1 MKREILTW
9 TDSNKEVICK
19 KEEPENGVYEYTYEI
34 PESDKEET
42 LWVEWYE
49 DVTNTVGCWYPD
61 CGYVRAYGADWQRR
75 RTTSLS
81 VSAPVYCLYDQRGN
95 NCITIALS
103 EAVRETE
110 WKIGVHE
117 EDGRFLFQC
126 KIHMGR
132 GRSEVK
138 LYINEGK
145 TVYSRVLGKVQ
156 TWWKDGCGI
165 VPAIVPEAAKMPF
178 YSTWY
183 SYHQNMEEKQLERE
197 CELAAQMGFKGII
210 VDDGWQTDD
219 NHRGY
224 AFCGDWKPSETKFPH
239 MREHVAYVH
248 FLGMKYMLWVS
259 IPFIGKN
266 SGIWKKFS
274 DKLLEYQEDMNAGV
288 ADIRYKEVREY
299 LMEQYVDLVKNYDLD
314 GLKMD
319 FIDEFHEG
327 AATPEYNENM
337 DFRDVQD
344 ALEHMMVQLYE
355 KLRELKP
362 DILIEFRQKYVGPY
376 IRKFGNIL
384 RVDDCPMSQLSN
396 RVGLVDLRILSGDTA
411 VHSDMVMWN
420 KAEEPEGVAI
430 ALQHCFFGSLQLSVR
445 LEECR
450 QEVLEVIRYYM
461 ELAQEWFEAR
471 LEGELA
477 AEHPEHLYPVVYG
490 EKENR
495 AVVGVYEEDQVICVK
510 ENWTQVLILNANK
523 GNGIYLD
530 LMQTSGKKAVIRDC
544 KGTVV
549 KSLEKLQDGLVKVE
563 IPAGGIVK
571 LF

>member
-9 TDSNKEVICK
+9 TDSNKEVLCK

-34 PESDKEET
+34 PESEKEET

-274 DKLLEYQEDMNAGV
+274 DKLLEYQEEMNAGV

-411 VHSDMVMWN
+411 VHSDMIMWN

-510 ENWTQVLILNANK
+510 ENWTEALILNANK
-523 GNGIYLD
+523 GNSLYLD

-544 KGTVV
+544 KGAVV
-549 KSLEKLQDGLVKVE
+549 KTLKKLQEGLIKIE
-563 IPAGGIVK
+563 IPAGGMVK

>member
-34 PESDKEET
+34 PESEKEET

-274 DKLLEYQEDMNAGV
+274 DKLLEYQEEMNAGV

-510 ENWTQVLILNANK
+510 ENWTEALILNANK
-523 GNGIYLD
+523 GNSLYLD

-544 KGTVV
+544 KGAVV
-549 KSLEKLQDGLVKVE
+549 KTLKKLQEGLIKIE
-563 IPAGGIVK
+563 IPAGGTVK

>member
-9 TDSNKEVICK
+9 TDRNKEVICK

-34 PESDKEET
+34 PESEKEET

-274 DKLLEYQEDMNAGV
+274 DKLLEYQEEMNAGV

-510 ENWTQVLILNANK
+510 ENWTEALILNANK
-523 GNGIYLD
+523 GNSLYLD

-544 KGTVV
+544 KGAVV
-549 KSLEKLQDGLVKVE
+549 KTLKKLQEGLIKIE
-563 IPAGGIVK
+563 IPAGGMVK

>member
-34 PESDKEET
+34 PESEKEET

-510 ENWTQVLILNANK
+510 ENWTEALILNANK
-523 GNGIYLD
+523 GNSLYLD

-544 KGTVV
+544 KGAVV
-549 KSLEKLQDGLVKVE
+549 KTLKKLQEGLIKIE
-563 IPAGGIVK
+563 IPAGGMVK

>member
-34 PESDKEET
+34 PESEKEET

-274 DKLLEYQEDMNAGV
+274 DKLLEYQEEMNAGV

-490 EKENR
+490 EKENK

-510 ENWTQVLILNANK
+510 ENWTEALILNANK
-523 GNGIYLD
+523 GNSLYLD

-544 KGTVV
+544 KGAVV
-549 KSLEKLQDGLVKVE
+549 KTLKKLQEGLIKIE
-563 IPAGGIVK
+563 IPAGGMVK

>member
-34 PESDKEET
+34 PESEKEET

-274 DKLLEYQEDMNAGV
+274 DKLLEYQEEMNAGV

-327 AATPEYNENM
+327 AATPEYNGNM

-510 ENWTQVLILNANK
+510 ENWTEALILNANK
-523 GNGIYLD
+523 GNSLYLD

-544 KGTVV
+544 KGAVV
-549 KSLEKLQDGLVKVE
+549 KTLKKLQEGLIKIE
-563 IPAGGIVK
+563 IPAGGMVK

>member
-34 PESDKEET
+34 PESEKEET

-274 DKLLEYQEDMNAGV
+274 DKLLEYQEEMNAGV

-510 ENWTQVLILNANK
+510 ENWTEALILNANK
-523 GNGIYLD
+523 GNSLYLD

-544 KGTVV
+544 KGAVV
-549 KSLEKLQDGLVKVE
+549 KTLKKLQEGLIKIE
-563 IPAGGIVK
+563 ISAGGMVK

>member
-34 PESDKEET
+34 PESEKEET

-274 DKLLEYQEDMNAGV
+274 DKLLEYQEEMNAGV

-319 FIDEFHEG
+319 FIDEFHEE

-362 DILIEFRQKYVGPY
+362 DILIEYRQKYVGPY

-510 ENWTQVLILNANK
+510 ENWTEALILNANK
-523 GNGIYLD
+523 GNSLYLD

-544 KGTVV
+544 KGAVV
-549 KSLEKLQDGLVKVE
+549 KTLKKLQEGLIKIE
-563 IPAGGIVK
+563 IPAGGMVK

>member
-34 PESDKEET
+34 PESEKEET

-61 CGYVRAYGADWQRR
+61 CGYMRAYGADWQRR

-117 EDGRFLFQC
+117 EGRFLFQC

-274 DKLLEYQEDMNAGV
+274 DKLLEYQEEMNAGV

-510 ENWTQVLILNANK
+510 ENWTEALILNANK
-523 GNGIYLD
+523 GNSLYLD

-544 KGTVV
+544 KGAVV
-549 KSLEKLQDGLVKVE
+549 KTLKKLQEGLIKIE
-563 IPAGGIVK
+563 IPAGGMVK

>member
-34 PESDKEET
+34 PESEKEET

-239 MREHVAYVH
+239 MRGHVAYVH

-274 DKLLEYQEDMNAGV
+274 DKLLEYQEEMNAGV

-510 ENWTQVLILNANK
+510 ENWTEALILNANK
-523 GNGIYLD
+523 GNSLYLD

-544 KGTVV
+544 KGAVV
-549 KSLEKLQDGLVKVE
+549 KTLKKLQEGLIKIE
-563 IPAGGIVK
+563 IPAGGMVK

>member
-34 PESDKEET
+34 PKSEKEET

-274 DKLLEYQEDMNAGV
+274 DKLLEYQEEMNAGV

-510 ENWTQVLILNANK
+510 ENWTEALILNANK
-523 GNGIYLD
+523 GNSLYLD

-544 KGTVV
+544 KGAVV
-549 KSLEKLQDGLVKVE
+549 KTLKKLQEGLIKIE
-563 IPAGGIVK
+563 IPAGGMVK

>member
-34 PESDKEET
+34 PESEKEET

-274 DKLLEYQEDMNAGV
+274 DKLLEYQEEMNAGV

-362 DILIEFRQKYVGPY
+362 DILIECRQKYVGPY

-510 ENWTQVLILNANK
+510 ENWTEALILNANK
-523 GNGIYLD
+523 GNSLYLD

-544 KGTVV
+544 KGAVV
-549 KSLEKLQDGLVKVE
+549 KTLKKLQEGLIKIE
-563 IPAGGIVK
+563 IPAGGMVK

>member
-34 PESDKEET
+34 PESEKEET

-274 DKLLEYQEDMNAGV
+274 DKLLEYQEEMNAGV

-450 QEVLEVIRYYM
+450 QEVLEVIRYSM

-510 ENWTQVLILNANK
+510 ENWTEALILNANK
-523 GNGIYLD
+523 GNSLYLD

-544 KGTVV
+544 KGAVV
-549 KSLEKLQDGLVKVE
+549 KTLKKLQEGLIKIE
-563 IPAGGIVK
+563 IPAGGMVK

>member
-34 PESDKEET
+34 PESEKEET

-274 DKLLEYQEDMNAGV
+274 DKLLEYQEEMNAGV

-355 KLRELKP
+355 KLRELNP

-445 LEECR
+445 LEECK
-450 QEVLEVIRYYM
+450 QEILEVIRYYM
-461 ELAQEWFEAR
+461 ELTQEWFEER
-471 LEGELA
+471 LEGDFTA
-477 AEHPEHLYPVVYG
+477 KHPEHLYPVVYG

-510 ENWTQVLILNANK
+510 ENWTEVLILNANK

-544 KGTVV
+544 IGTVV

-563 IPAGGIVK
+563 IPAGGTVK

>member
-34 PESDKEET
+34 PESEKEET
-42 LWVEWYE
+42 LWEEWYE

-274 DKLLEYQEDMNAGV
+274 DKLLEYQEEMNAGV

-510 ENWTQVLILNANK
+510 ENWTEALILNANK
-523 GNGIYLD
+523 GNSLYLD

-544 KGTVV
+544 KGAVV
-549 KSLEKLQDGLVKVE
+549 KTLKKLQEGLIKIE
-563 IPAGGIVK
+563 IPAGGMVK

>member
-34 PESDKEET
+34 PESEKEET

-274 DKLLEYQEDMNAGV
+274 DKLLEYQEEMNAGV

-411 VHSDMVMWN
+411 VHSDMIMWN

-510 ENWTQVLILNANK
+510 ENWTEALILNANK
-523 GNGIYLD
+523 GNSLYLD

-544 KGTVV
+544 KGAVV
-549 KSLEKLQDGLVKVE
+549 KTLKKLQEGLIKIE
-563 IPAGGIVK
+563 IPAGGMVK

>member
-34 PESDKEET
+34 PESEKEET

-274 DKLLEYQEDMNAGV
+274 DKLLEYQEEMNAGV

-420 KAEEPEGVAI
+420 KAEEPESVAI

-510 ENWTQVLILNANK
+510 ENWTEALILNANK
-523 GNGIYLD
+523 GNSLYLD

-544 KGTVV
+544 KGAVV
-549 KSLEKLQDGLVKVE
+549 KTLKKLQEGLIKIE
-563 IPAGGIVK
+563 IPAGGMVK

>member
-1 MKREILTW
+1 
-9 TDSNKEVICK
+9 
-19 KEEPENGVYEYTYEI
+19 
-34 PESDKEET
+34 
-42 LWVEWYE
+42 
-49 DVTNTVGCWYPD
+49 
-61 CGYVRAYGADWQRR
+61 
-75 RTTSLS
+75 
-81 VSAPVYCLYDQRGN
+81 
-95 NCITIALS
+95 
-103 EAVRETE
+103 
-110 WKIGVHE
+110 
-117 EDGRFLFQC
+117 
-126 KIHMGR
+126 
-132 GRSEVK
+132 
-138 LYINEGK
+138 
-145 TVYSRVLGKVQ
+145 
-156 TWWKDGCGI
+156 
-165 VPAIVPEAAKMPF
+165 
-178 YSTWY
+178 
-183 SYHQNMEEKQLERE
+183 MEEKQLERE

-274 DKLLEYQEDMNAGV
+274 DKLLEYQEEMNAGV

-319 FIDEFHEG
+319 FIDEFHEE

-510 ENWTQVLILNANK
+510 ENWTEALILNANK
-523 GNGIYLD
+523 GNSLYLD

-544 KGTVV
+544 KGAVV
-549 KSLEKLQDGLVKVE
+549 KTLKKLQEGLIKIE
-563 IPAGGIVK
+563 IPANYFDK
-571 LF
+571 LLKTCYIIYNVHKIRKYIL

>member
-34 PESDKEET
+34 PESEKEET

-224 AFCGDWKPSETKFPH
+224 AFCGDWKHSETTLPH
-239 MREHVAYVH
+239 RREHVAYVH

-274 DKLLEYQEDMNAGV
+274 DKLLEYQEEMNAGV

-319 FIDEFHEG
+319 FIDEFHEE

-510 ENWTQVLILNANK
+510 ENWTEALILNANK
-523 GNGIYLD
+523 GNSLYLD

-544 KGTVV
+544 KGAVLQTL
-549 KSLEKLQDGLVKVE
+549 KKLQEGLIKIE
-563 IPAGGIVK
+563 IPAGGMVK

>member
-248 FLGMKYMLWVS
+248 SLGMKYMLWVS

>member
-34 PESDKEET
+34 PESEKEET

-183 SYHQNMEEKQLERE
+183 SCHQNMEEKQLERE

-274 DKLLEYQEDMNAGV
+274 DKLLEYQEEMNAGV

-510 ENWTQVLILNANK
+510 ENWTEALILNANK
-523 GNGIYLD
+523 GNSLYLD

-544 KGTVV
+544 KGAVV
-549 KSLEKLQDGLVKVE
+549 KTLKKLQEGLIKIE
-563 IPAGGIVK
+563 IPAGGMVK

>member
-1 MKREILTW
+1 MKSEILTW

-34 PESDKEET
+34 PESEKEET

-274 DKLLEYQEDMNAGV
+274 DKLLEYQEEMNAGV

-510 ENWTQVLILNANK
+510 ENWTEALILNANK
-523 GNGIYLD
+523 GNSLYLD

-544 KGTVV
+544 KGAVV
-549 KSLEKLQDGLVKVE
+549 KTLKKLQEGLIKIE
-563 IPAGGIVK
+563 IPAGGMVK

>member
-34 PESDKEET
+34 PESEKEET

-274 DKLLEYQEDMNAGV
+274 DKLLEYQEEMNAGV

-510 ENWTQVLILNANK
+510 ENWTEALILNANK
-523 GNGIYLD
+523 GNSLYLD

-544 KGTVV
+544 KGAVV
-549 KSLEKLQDGLVKVE
+549 KTLKKIQEGLIKIE
-563 IPAGGIVK
+563 IPAGGMVK

>member
-34 PESDKEET
+34 PESEKEEM

-274 DKLLEYQEDMNAGV
+274 DKLLEYQEEMNAGV

-510 ENWTQVLILNANK
+510 ENWTEALILNANK
-523 GNGIYLD
+523 GNSLYLD

-544 KGTVV
+544 KGAVV
-549 KSLEKLQDGLVKVE
+549 KTLKKLQEGLIKIE
-563 IPAGGIVK
+563 IPAGGMVK

>member
-34 PESDKEET
+34 PESEKEET

-103 EAVRETE
+103 EAVREKE

-274 DKLLEYQEDMNAGV
+274 DKLLEYQEEMNAGV

-510 ENWTQVLILNANK
+510 ENWTEALILNANK
-523 GNGIYLD
+523 GNSLYLD

-544 KGTVV
+544 KGAVV
-549 KSLEKLQDGLVKVE
+549 KTLKKLQEGLIKIE
-563 IPAGGIVK
+563 IPAGGMVK

>member
-34 PESDKEET
+34 PESEKEET

-274 DKLLEYQEDMNAGV
+274 DKLLEYQEEMNAGV

-396 RVGLVDLRILSGDTA
+396 RVGLVDLRILSSDTA

-510 ENWTQVLILNANK
+510 ENWTEALILNANK
-523 GNGIYLD
+523 GNSLYLD

-544 KGTVV
+544 KGAVV
-549 KSLEKLQDGLVKVE
+549 KTLKKLQEGLIKIE
-563 IPAGGIVK
+563 IPAGGMVK

>member
-34 PESDKEET
+34 PESEKEET

-266 SGIWKKFS
+266 RIWKKFS
-274 DKLLEYQEDMNAGV
+274 DKLLEYQEEMNAGV

-490 EKENR
+490 EKEGR
-495 AVVGVYEEDQVICVK
+495 AVVGVYEEGQVICVK
-510 ENWTQVLILNANK
+510 ENWTEVLILNANK
-523 GNGIYLD
+523 GDGVYLD

-544 KGTVV
+544 KGAVV
-549 KSLEKLQDGLVKVE
+549 KTLKKLQEGLIKIE
-563 IPAGGIVK
+563 IPAGGMVK

>member
-34 PESDKEET
+34 PESEKEET

-117 EDGRFLFQC
+117 EDGRILFQC

-274 DKLLEYQEDMNAGV
+274 DKLLEYQEEMNAGV

-510 ENWTQVLILNANK
+510 ENWTEALILNANK
-523 GNGIYLD
+523 GNSLYLD

-544 KGTVV
+544 KGAVV
-549 KSLEKLQDGLVKVE
+549 KTLKKLQEGLIKIE
-563 IPAGGIVK
+563 IPAGGMVK

>member
-9 TDSNKEVICK
+9 TDSNKEVLCK

-34 PESDKEET
+34 PESEKEET

-411 VHSDMVMWN
+411 VHSDMIMWN

-510 ENWTQVLILNANK
+510 ENWTEALILNANK
-523 GNGIYLD
+523 GNSLYLD

-544 KGTVV
+544 KGAVV
-549 KSLEKLQDGLVKVE
+549 KTLKKLQEGLIKIE
-563 IPAGGIVK
+563 IPAGGMVK

>member
-34 PESDKEET
+34 PESEKEET

-156 TWWKDGCGI
+156 TWWKDGGGI

-274 DKLLEYQEDMNAGV
+274 DKLLEYQEEMNAGV

-510 ENWTQVLILNANK
+510 ENWTEALILNANK
-523 GNGIYLD
+523 GNSLYLD

-544 KGTVV
+544 KGAVV
-549 KSLEKLQDGLVKVE
+549 KTLKKLQEGLIKIE
-563 IPAGGIVK
+563 IPAGGMVK

>member
-34 PESDKEET
+34 PESEKEET

-61 CGYVRAYGADWQRR
+61 CGCVRAYGADWQRR

-274 DKLLEYQEDMNAGV
+274 DKLLEYQEEMNAGV

-510 ENWTQVLILNANK
+510 ENWTEALILNANK
-523 GNGIYLD
+523 GNSLYLD

-544 KGTVV
+544 KGAVV
-549 KSLEKLQDGLVKVE
+549 KTLKKLQEGLIKIE
-563 IPAGGIVK
+563 IPAGGMVK

>member
-34 PESDKEET
+34 PESEKEET

-110 WKIGVHE
+110 WKIGIHE

-274 DKLLEYQEDMNAGV
+274 DKLLEYQEEMNAGV

-510 ENWTQVLILNANK
+510 ENWTEALILNANK
-523 GNGIYLD
+523 GNSLYLD

-544 KGTVV
+544 KGAVV
-549 KSLEKLQDGLVKVE
+549 KTLKKLQEGLIKIE
-563 IPAGGIVK
+563 IPAGGMVK

>member
-1 MKREILTW
+1 
-9 TDSNKEVICK
+9 
-19 KEEPENGVYEYTYEI
+19 
-34 PESDKEET
+34 
-42 LWVEWYE
+42 
-49 DVTNTVGCWYPD
+49 
-61 CGYVRAYGADWQRR
+61 
-75 RTTSLS
+75 
-81 VSAPVYCLYDQRGN
+81 
-95 NCITIALS
+95 
-103 EAVRETE
+103 
-110 WKIGVHE
+110 
-117 EDGRFLFQC
+117 
-126 KIHMGR
+126 
-132 GRSEVK
+132 
-138 LYINEGK
+138 
-145 TVYSRVLGKVQ
+145 
-156 TWWKDGCGI
+156 
-165 VPAIVPEAAKMPF
+165 MPF

-183 SYHQNMEEKQLERE
+183 SYHQNIEEKQLERE

-224 AFCGDWKPSETKFPH
+224 AFCGDWQPSETKFPH
-239 MREHVAYVH
+239 MKEHVAYVH
-248 FLGMKYMLWVS
+248 SLGMKYMLWVS

-266 SGIWKKFS
+266 SGIWKKFL
-274 DKLLEYQEDMNAGV
+274 DKLLEYQEDMDAGV

-299 LMEQYVDLVKNYDLD
+299 LMEQYVDLVKNYNLD

-355 KLRELKP
+355 KLRELKS

-445 LEECR
+445 LEECK

-461 ELAQEWFEAR
+461 ELAQEWFEER
-471 LEGELA
+471 LEGDFTA
-477 AEHPEHLYPVVYG
+477 KHPEHLYPVVYG
-490 EKENR
+490 EKEGR
-495 AVVGVYEEDQVICVK
+495 AVVGVYEEGQVICVK
-510 ENWTQVLILNANK
+510 ENWTEVLILNANK
-523 GNGIYLD
+523 GDGVYLD

-563 IPAGGIVK
+563 IPAGGTVK

>member
-34 PESDKEET
+34 PESEKEET

-110 WKIGVHE
+110 RKIGVHE

-274 DKLLEYQEDMNAGV
+274 DKLLEYQEEMNAGV

-319 FIDEFHEG
+319 FIDEFHEE

-510 ENWTQVLILNANK
+510 ENWTEALILNANK
-523 GNGIYLD
+523 GNSLYLD

-544 KGTVV
+544 KGAVV
-549 KSLEKLQDGLVKVE
+549 KTLKKLQEGLIKIE
-563 IPAGGIVK
+563 IPAGGMVK

>member
-34 PESDKEET
+34 PESEKEET

-239 MREHVAYVH
+239 MREHVEYVH

-274 DKLLEYQEDMNAGV
+274 DKLLEYQEEMNAGV

-299 LMEQYVDLVKNYDLD
+299 LMEQYVDLVK
-314 GLKMD
+314 
-319 FIDEFHEG
+319 
-327 AATPEYNENM
+327 
-337 DFRDVQD
+337 
-344 ALEHMMVQLYE
+344 
-355 KLRELKP
+355 KL
-362 DILIEFRQKYVGPY
+362 
-376 IRKFGNIL
+376 
-384 RVDDCPMSQLSN
+384 
-396 RVGLVDLRILSGDTA
+396 
-411 VHSDMVMWN
+411 
-420 KAEEPEGVAI
+420 
-430 ALQHCFFGSLQLSVR
+430 
-445 LEECR
+445 
-450 QEVLEVIRYYM
+450 
-461 ELAQEWFEAR
+461 
-471 LEGELA
+471 
-477 AEHPEHLYPVVYG
+477 
-490 EKENR
+490 
-495 AVVGVYEEDQVICVK
+495 
-510 ENWTQVLILNANK
+510 
-523 GNGIYLD
+523 
-530 LMQTSGKKAVIRDC
+530 
-544 KGTVV
+544 
-549 KSLEKLQDGLVKVE
+549 
-563 IPAGGIVK
+563 
-571 LF
+571 

>member
-34 PESDKEET
+34 PESEKEET

-274 DKLLEYQEDMNAGV
+274 DKLLEYQEEMNAGV

-319 FIDEFHEG
+319 FIDEFHEE

-510 ENWTQVLILNANK
+510 ENWTEALILNANK
-523 GNGIYLD
+523 GNSLYLD

-544 KGTVV
+544 KGAVV
-549 KSLEKLQDGLVKVE
+549 KTLKKLQEGLVKIE
-563 IPAGGIVK
+563 IPAGGMVK

>member
-9 TDSNKEVICK
+9 TDSNKEVLCK

-34 PESDKEET
+34 PESEKEET
-42 LWVEWYE
+42 LWLEWYE
-49 DVTNTVGCWYPD
+49 DVANTVGCWYPD
-61 CGYVRAYGADWQRR
+61 CGSGRAYGADWQRR

-81 VSAPVYCLYDQRGN
+81 VSAPVYCLYDQGGN

-103 EAVRETE
+103 EAVREVE

-132 GRSEVK
+132 GREEVK

-145 TVYSRVLGKVQ
+145 AVYSKVLGKVQ
-156 TWWKDGCGI
+156 TWWKDKCKI

-183 SYHQNMEEKQLERE
+183 SYHQNIEEKQLERE

-210 VDDGWQTDD
+210 VDDGWQTDE

-239 MREHVAYVH
+239 MKEHVAYVH
-248 FLGMKYMLWVS
+248 SLGMKYMLWVS

-288 ADIRYKEVREY
+288 ADIRYKEIREY

-355 KLRELKP
+355 KLRELNP

-445 LEECR
+445 LEECK
-450 QEVLEVIRYYM
+450 QEILEVIRYYM
-461 ELAQEWFEAR
+461 ELTQEWFEER
-471 LEGELA
+471 LEGDFTA
-477 AEHPEHLYPVVYG
+477 KHPEHLYPVVYG

-510 ENWTQVLILNANK
+510 ENWTEVLILNANK

-530 LMQTSGKKAVIRDC
+530 LMQTFGKKAVIRDC
-544 KGTVV
+544 IGTVV

-563 IPAGGIVK
+563 IPAGGTVK

>member
-34 PESDKEET
+34 PESEKEET

-274 DKLLEYQEDMNAGV
+274 DKLLEYQEEMNAGV

-299 LMEQYVDLVKNYDLD
+299 VMEQYVDLVKNYDLD

-411 VHSDMVMWN
+411 VHSDMIMWN

-510 ENWTQVLILNANK
+510 ENWTEALILNANK
-523 GNGIYLD
+523 GNSLYLD

-544 KGTVV
+544 KGAVV
-549 KSLEKLQDGLVKVE
+549 KTLKKLQEGLIKIE
-563 IPAGGIVK
+563 IPAGGMVK